1 LWARTAVYAM
11 LLTGLAFVVSYL
23 IGYRRYSRKI
33 LESVETD
40 RLATRMSGCE
50 CKRDSA
56 QPLNEWSQPF
66 VTGVLN
72 RTVLRNPIQR
82 AAFYFIGK
90 ISARSAKHRHLA
102 ALFTGLGVAL
112 TVSSL
117 FVFDSRSAFPVR
129 LSAWGPLEAP
139 LILSFVAVAGLRA
152 AFNVPHELNANWIF
166 QTGTGGGAEYV
177 KAVRKWILLCRI
189 VPLYAM
195 LVPFQFVVFD
205 ARTAVFHL
213 IFDLVVTA
221 FLIEA
226 FFFRFNKV
234 PFTCAFLSRKIQL
247 AVAAAGY
254 LYLFTIFIG
263 IAGRLKYY
271 VVAEPGRLAAFLAAT
286 AALFAAISTYRRHRH
301 DRKLR
306 IVYEEPD
313 SAIQQLNLS

>member
-1 LWARTAVYAM
+1 
-11 LLTGLAFVVSYL
+11 
-23 IGYRRYSRKI
+23 
-33 LESVETD
+33 
-40 RLATRMSGCE
+40 
-50 CKRDSA
+50 
-56 QPLNEWSQPF
+56 
-66 VTGVLN
+66 
-72 RTVLRNPIQR
+72 
-82 AAFYFIGK
+82 
-90 ISARSAKHRHLA
+90 
-102 ALFTGLGVAL
+102 
-112 TVSSL
+112 L

-189 VPLYAM
+189 VPLYA
-195 LVPFQFVVFD
+195 LLIPFQFLLFD
-205 ARTAVFHL
+205 AQTAAFHL
-213 IFDLVVTA
+213 IFDFVVTA

-247 AVAAAGY
+247 AVVTAGY
-254 LYLFTIFIG
+254 LYLFTIFISL
-263 IAGRLKYY
+263 ARALKYY
-271 VVAEPGRLAAFLAAT
+271 VVADPDRLATFLVAT
-286 AALFAAISTYRRHRH
+286 ATLFAAISTYRRYRR

-306 IVYEEPD
+306 IVYEEQD